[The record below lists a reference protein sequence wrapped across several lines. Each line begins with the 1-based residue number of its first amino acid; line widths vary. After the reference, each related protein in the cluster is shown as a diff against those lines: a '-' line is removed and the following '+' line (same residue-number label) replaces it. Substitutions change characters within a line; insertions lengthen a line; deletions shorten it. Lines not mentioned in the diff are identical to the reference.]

1 MNDVFSASP
10 CHECFPS
17 LLIGRSR
24 CWSPNQ
30 DGDHPGR
37 ACCRR
42 CRSVFKESSSPGESV
57 PPDTGGPGCEGV
69 IDPGEGLQRPG
80 VSARRARGRGL
91 SVEPE
96 ANRSPTT
103 NRETGSSSAF
113 TGTINDP
120 GP

>member
-1 MNDVFSASP
+1 MNDVFSASM

-24 CWSPNQ
+24 CCSPNQ

-80 VSARRARGRGL
+80 GEDSAWSWRPTGPRQQTEKPDRLLL
-91 SVEPE
+91 SQ
-96 ANRSPTT
+96 
-103 NRETGSSSAF
+103 GQ
-113 TGTINDP
+113 
-120 GP
+120 

>member
-1 MNDVFSASP
+1 MATTLVEHVVADAGAFLRKAPLQVSL
-10 CHECFPS
+10 S
-17 LLIGRSR
+17 LLIQVDRVVR
-24 CWSPNQ
+24 
-30 DGDHPGR
+30 
-37 ACCRR
+37 
-42 CRSVFKESSSPGESV
+42 V
-57 PPDTGGPGCEGV
+57 
-69 IDPGEGLQRPG
+69 GLTRERGFRDRG
-80 VSARRARGRGL
+80 VSARRAGGRGL